1 MLFDKG
7 YISFDEEGKVMI
19 SDKLDEVDQLYMNI
33 RKDTT
38 IEIYEENKKYL
49 KYHRE
54 KIFNKELCEE
64 E

>member
-1 MLFDKG
+1 MK
-7 YISFDEEGKVMI
+7 I
-19 SDKLDEVDQLYMNI
+19 SDKIDEVDQLYMNI

-54 KIFNKELCEE
+54 NIFNKELCEE
-64 E
+64 EL